1 MEIEDLEVGMR
12 VIISDDISITDR
24 RHQSNSEMFR
34 MRGKLFTIKSVD
46 VDRNSVMIG
55 DYRWAPEDLKE
66 LEPKKIDP
74 QIFHF
79 DESFL

>member
-1 MEIEDLEVGMR
+1 MKIEDLEVGMR
-12 VIISDDISITDR
+12 VVISDDISITDR

-34 MRGKLFTIKSVD
+34 MRGKTVTVKSID
-46 VDRNSVMIG
+46 KNSVMIG
-55 DYRWAPEDLKE
+55 NYRWAPEDLKE
-66 LEPKKIDP
+66 LEPRKVEP